1 MTYIP
6 IDKRMRILN
15 RQDNVIWMATYM
27 ECEDTYHPGTTA
39 YASMLTGKIDE
50 YFRKFTLYKVDK
62 KSFTSN
68 LFSGVRHEKLISKL
82 SLVKGK
88 PGNIISMATYCGRLE
103 K

>member
-6 IDKRMRILN
+6 IDKRLRILN
-15 RQDNVIWMATYM
+15 RQDNIIWMATYL

-39 YASMLTGKIDE
+39 YASMLTGKIEE
-50 YFRKFTLYKVDK
+50 YFKKFTLYKVDK

-88 PGNIISMATYCGRLE
+88 PGNIISMADYCGVLE